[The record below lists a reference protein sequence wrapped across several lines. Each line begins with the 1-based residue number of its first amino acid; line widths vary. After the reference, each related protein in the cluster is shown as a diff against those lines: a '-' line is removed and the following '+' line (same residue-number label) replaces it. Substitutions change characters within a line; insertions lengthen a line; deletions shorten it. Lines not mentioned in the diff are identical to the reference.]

1 MFWSGGFDG
10 TSNVLAGKL
19 FKIPVKGTHAH
30 AYVTSF
36 TGLDE
41 LQTRTLSRSADSVKD
56 KEKEEGTKMK
66 ELKNE
71 GKEDGDEGEEN
82 GDDGKEDGDE
92 GKEDGDEG
100 EEDGAE
106 EKEEADEENEN
117 GDEGKEERDKG
128 KENGDEEKNAE
139 ETNDEKAEDKDKE
152 EEKVHFFFFCNPC
165 LIFSF
170 ILIFLGFCWKMS
182 GVEK

>member
-41 LQTRTLSRSADSVKD
+41 LQTRTLSRSAVSVKD
-56 KEKEEGTKMK
+56 KKKEEETKMK

-71 GKEDGDEGEEN
+71 GKVDGDEGKENGDEGKEDGYEGKEDGDEGKEEADEGKEN
-82 GDDGKEDGDE
+82 GDEGKEDGDE
-92 GKEDGDEG
+92 GKEDGDE
-100 EEDGAE
+100 
-106 EKEEADEENEN
+106 EN
-117 GDEGKEERDKG
+117 
-128 KENGDEEKNAE
+128 NAE
-139 ETNDEKAEDKDKE
+139 ETNEEKAVENDKE
-152 EEKVHFFFFCNPC
+152 EEKVHFSFFSNPC
-165 LIFSF
+165 FIFSF